1 MRRTKEEA
9 LATRSRILDA
19 AERLFA
25 AHGVSRTSL
34 HDIAAAAGVTRG
46 AIYWHFAGKGELFEA
61 MLDRV
66 TLPLE
71 VLAGDAGAK
80 ALDPLEAVR
89 ARFLAPLQV
98 TARDARTRRVFDIA
112 LHKAEYTGELQ
123 ALRTRRR
130 HARAAW
136 LADMDRALGVA
147 RRAGMIGRTARAPT
161 TGLAL
166 LALVEGLIAHWVLE
180 PRAFDL
186 VAIGTQA
193 LDAYLRGLAPVEGGT
208 GLRRVAGS
216 PARTPRRISAARR
229 S

>member
-46 AIYWHFAGKGELFEA
+46 AVYWHFAGKAELFEA

-71 VLAGDAGAK
+71 TLAGGAGSDARHP
-80 ALDPLEAVR
+80 LDVVR
-89 ARFLAPLQV
+89 ARFLAPLEV

-112 LHKAEYTGELQ
+112 LHKAEYTGELH
-123 ALRTRRR
+123 ALRIRRR
-130 HARAAW
+130 HARADW
-136 LADMDRALGVA
+136 LVEMERALRLA
-147 RRAGMIGRTARAPT
+147 QRAGVIRAGGRVPT
-161 TGLAL
+161 TALAL

-186 VAIGTQA
+186 VGIGTQA
-193 LDAYLRGLAPVEGGT
+193 LDTYLLALAP
-208 GLRRVAGS
+208 A
-216 PARTPRRISAARR
+216 AAPRRISAARR

>member
-1 MRRTKEEA
+1 MRRTKAEA

-25 AHGVSRTSL
+25 ADGVSRTSL

-46 AIYWHFAGKGELFEA
+46 AVYWHFAGKAEVFEA

-80 ALDPLEAVR
+80 ALDPLAAVR

-112 LHKAEYTGELQ
+112 LHKAEYTGELE

-130 HARAAW
+130 DARAAW
-136 LADMDRALGVA
+136 LADMERALRLA
-147 RRAGMIGRTARAPT
+147 QRAGMIGRSGRARV

-186 VAIGTQA
+186 VTIGTQA
-193 LDAYLRGLAPVEGGT
+193 LDAYLRGLAPVEAPT
-208 GLRRVAGS
+208 PSRR
-216 PARTPRRISAARR
+216 PAHPPASARRRINAARR